1 MCCGAQ
7 LNLTPGR
14 KGLREALG
22 HVPSWIQFSDREKVE
37 VWSRAGALLSCGWTA
52 L

>member
-1 MCCGAQ
+1 MCCGVQ

-37 VWSRAGALLSCGWTA
+37 VRLLGY
-52 L
+52 